1 MDKAQLPAG
10 VILQRWTTTTSGT
23 LNWKRLGASRLARGG
38 LPRERCAG

>member
-10 VILQRWTTTTSGT
+10 EILQRWTTTTSGT
-23 LNWKRLGASRLARGG
+23 LKLEAVGCLSVGAGG